1 MDILKNLNQR
11 LTLTDEEVIP
21 GGEED
26 IKKVLSESKIQLP
39 EDYIDF
45 LRQISGGDSQGVS
58 FQVDDGSQEI
68 WIWSAGFALEKR
80 DEFLA
85 PFLGEASCLDD
96 VFQNAWFIGG
106 DVGDLVYCYGKGKD
120 GIGIYRTE
128 EGSLWFDEKND
139 KIADTLT
146 DLLVKGVGI
155 DAALTL

>member
-1 MDILKNLNQR
+1 MDILKNLNPR
-11 LTLTDEEVIP
+11 LTLKADEVIP

-39 EDYIDF
+39 EDYIEF
-45 LRQISGGDSQGVS
+45 LKQISGGEFGVS
-58 FQVDDGSQEI
+58 FQVDNDCQEI

-80 DEFLA
+80 DEFYA
-85 PFLGEASCLDD
+85 PFLGEASYLDD
-96 VFQNAWFIGG
+96 VFQNAWFIGD

-120 GIGIYRTE
+120 GIGIYRTTAGVLE
-128 EGSLWFDEKND
+128 YDEMTD